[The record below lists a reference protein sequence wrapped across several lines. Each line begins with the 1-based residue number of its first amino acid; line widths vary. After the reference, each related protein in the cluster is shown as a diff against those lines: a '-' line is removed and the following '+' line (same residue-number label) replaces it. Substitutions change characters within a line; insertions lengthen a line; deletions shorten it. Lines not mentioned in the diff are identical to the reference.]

1 MLRAFRDAFKI
12 PELKKRIL
20 FTFAILVVY
29 RIGGHIP
36 TPGID
41 GAALGEFFAEAK
53 GTLLTY
59 FDMFTGGALGRATVF
74 ALGIMPYITASI
86 IFSLL
91 IPTIPQLERLQKEG
105 EVGRRK
111 INQYTRYATVFICL
125 IQGSGLAVWLQ
136 HLKTETT
143 GISVVPSPG
152 PSFLLITV
160 LTMTAGTIFIMWL
173 GEQITERGIGNG
185 ISLIIFAGIVAR
197 LPQAGIQT
205 AAQLRSGV
213 LSPVKLAFMLALMAL
228 VIAGIVI
235 ITEGQ
240 RKIPVQYAKRI
251 VGRRMY
257 GGQST
262 FIPIRVN
269 TPGVIPIIFA
279 SSILM
284 FPATIATFTGLE
296 FMEGIG
302 VWLSPGHL
310 LYSILY
316 AILIIFFCYFYTAMI
331 FNPLDLA
338 DNMKRYGGFIPGI
351 RPGRSTS
358 EYIERTLSRITLAG
372 AVALAAIALFP
383 DVVNTRLGVSALLA
397 GFYGGT
403 GMLIVVGVALDT
415 VKQIENHLL
424 MRHYEGF
431 IKKGKIK
438 ARF

>member
-20 FTFAILVVY
+20 FTFAILIVH
-29 RIGGHIP
+29 RIGCHIP
-36 TPGID
+36 IPGID
-41 GAALGEFFAEAK
+41 GAALSQFFAEAK
-53 GTLLTY
+53 ETLLTF
-59 FDMFTGGALGRATVF
+59 FDMFTGGALGRATIF

-91 IPTIPQLERLQKEG
+91 IPIMPQLERLQKEG
-105 EVGRRK
+105 EAGRRK

-125 IQGSGLAVWLQ
+125 IQSFGLTFWLQ
-136 HLKTETT
+136 GLKTEN
-143 GISVVPSPG
+143 GMAVVSSPG
-152 PSFLLITV
+152 LPFQLITV
-160 LTMTAGTIFIMWL
+160 LTMTTGTIFIMWL

-205 AAQLRSGV
+205 VVELKGGII
-213 LSPVKLAFMLALMAL
+213 SPMKLVFMLALMAS

-284 FPATIATFTGLE
+284 FPATIATFTRLE
-296 FMEGIG
+296 FMEKIG

-351 RPGRSTS
+351 RPGRPTS
-358 EYIERTLSRITLAG
+358 EYIERTLSRIVLAG
-372 AVALAAIALFP
+372 AIALVAIALLP
-383 DVVNTRLGVSALLA
+383 DIVNTRLGVSYLLA

>member
-20 FTFAILVVY
+20 FTFALLIVY

-41 GAALGEFFAEAK
+41 GAALGQFFAEAK

-59 FDMFTGGALGRATVF
+59 FDMFAGGALGRATVF

-91 IPTIPQLERLQKEG
+91 VPIMPQLERLQKEG
-105 EVGRRK
+105 EAGRKK
-111 INQYTRYATVFICL
+111 INQYTRYATVFICF
-125 IQGSGLAVWLQ
+125 IQGSTFAIWLQ
-136 HLKTETT
+136 HLKSPA
-143 GISVVPSPG
+143 GVSVVPSPG

-205 AAQLRSGV
+205 AVQFKEGII
-213 LSPVKLAFMLALMAL
+213 SPMKLVFMLALLAV

-284 FPATIATFTGLE
+284 FPATIAQFAGLK
-296 FMEGIG
+296 FMERIA
-302 VWLSPGHL
+302 VWLSPGHP
-310 LYSILY
+310 LYSIFY
-316 AILIIFFCYFYTAMI
+316 AVMIIFFCYFYTAMI
-331 FNPLDLA
+331 FNPIDLA

-351 RPGRSTS
+351 RPGKSTS

-372 AVALAAIALFP
+372 AIALAAIALFP
-383 DVVNTRLGVSALLA
+383 DLVNTRLGISDLLA

>member
-1 MLRAFRDAFKI
+1 MLKAFASAFKI
-12 PELKKRIL
+12 PELKRRIF
-20 FTFAILVVY
+20 FTFALLIVSRL
-29 RIGGHIP
+29 GCHLP

-41 GAALGEFFAEAK
+41 GTALTHFFDEAQ
-53 GTLLTY
+53 GTLFAL
-59 FDMFTGGALGRATVF
+59 FDLFTGGALRRATVF

-105 EVGRRK
+105 EAGRTK
-111 INQYTRYATVFICL
+111 LNQYSRYLTVLICI
-125 IQGSGLAVWLQ
+125 IQGSTFAVWLQ
-136 HLKTETT
+136 QLKSPS
-143 GISVVPSPG
+143 GVSVVPSPG
-152 PSFLLITV
+152 PVFFLITV
-160 LTMTAGTIFIMWL
+160 ITMTAGTIFIMWL

-185 ISLIIFAGIVAR
+185 ISLIIFVGIVAR
-197 LPQAGIQT
+197 LPQAAIETVAKLQGGMI
-205 AAQLRSGV
+205 
-213 LSPVKLAFMLALMAL
+213 SPIKLVFMLALMAA

-240 RKIPVQYAKRI
+240 RKIPVQYAKRV

-284 FPATIATFTGLE
+284 FPATLATFINLE
-296 FMEGIG
+296 FMERIG

-310 LYSILY
+310 LYSVFY

-331 FNPLDLA
+331 FNPQDLA

-351 RPGRSTS
+351 RPGNPTS
-358 EYIERTLSRITLAG
+358 EYIERTLSRVVLAG
-372 AVALAAIALFP
+372 AFALVIIALFP
-383 DVVNTRLGVSALLA
+383 DLVYTKLDVSQLLA

>member
-29 RIGGHIP
+29 RIGSHIP

-41 GAALGEFFAEAK
+41 GAALGDFFAVAK

-59 FDMFTGGALGRATVF
+59 FDMFSGGALSRATVF

-91 IPTIPQLERLQKEG
+91 VPIMPQLERLQKEG
-105 EVGRRK
+105 EVGRKK
-111 INQYTRYATVFICL
+111 INQYTRYATVLICL
-125 IQGSGLAVWLQ
+125 IQGSTFALWLQ
-136 HLKTETT
+136 HLKSPE
-143 GISVVPSPG
+143 GVSVVPSPG

-205 AAQLRSGV
+205 AVQLKEGII
-213 LSPVKLAFMLALMAL
+213 SPMKLVFMLVLMAL

-284 FPATIATFTGLE
+284 FPATIAQFAGLE
-296 FMEGIG
+296 FMERIA

-310 LYSILY
+310 LYSTFY
-316 AILIIFFCYFYTAMI
+316 AIMIIFFCYFYTAMI
-331 FNPLDLA
+331 FNPIDLA

-351 RPGRSTS
+351 RPGKSTS

-383 DVVNTRLGVSALLA
+383 DLVNTRLGVSALLA

>member
-20 FTFAILVVY
+20 FTFALLVVY
-29 RIGGHIP
+29 RIGGHVP

-41 GAALGEFFAEAK
+41 GVALSEFFAEAK

-59 FDMFTGGALGRATVF
+59 FDMFAGGALGRATVF

-91 IPTIPQLERLQKEG
+91 VPIMPQLERLQKEG
-105 EVGRRK
+105 EAGRRK
-111 INQYTRYATVFICL
+111 INQYTRYTTVFICF
-125 IQGSGLAVWLQ
+125 IQSFGLTFWLQ
-136 HLKTETT
+136 GLKSPA
-143 GISVVPSPG
+143 GKAVVPSPG
-152 PSFLLITV
+152 FSFQLIAV

-205 AAQLRSGV
+205 AVELKEGII
-213 LSPVKLAFMLALMAL
+213 SPMKLAFMLVLMVL

-262 FIPIRVN
+262 FVPIRVN

-284 FPATIATFTGLE
+284 FPATIATFTRLE
-296 FMEGIG
+296 FMEKIG

-310 LYSILY
+310 LYSIFY

-338 DNMKRYGGFIPGI
+338 DNMRRYGGFIPGI

-358 EYIERTLSRITLAG
+358 EFIERTLSRITLAG
-372 AVALAAIALFP
+372 AVALVIIALFP
-383 DVVNTRLGVSALLA
+383 DIVYTKLGVSPLMA

>member
-20 FTFAILVVY
+20 FTFALLIVY
-29 RIGGHIP
+29 RIGGHVP

-41 GAALGEFFAEAK
+41 GAALSQFFAEAK

-59 FDMFTGGALGRATVF
+59 FDMFAGGALRNATVF

-91 IPTIPQLERLQKEG
+91 IPIMPQLERLQKEG

-111 INQYTRYATVFICL
+111 INQYTRYATVLICFI
-125 IQGSGLAVWLQ
+125 QSFGLTFWLQ
-136 HLKTETT
+136 GLKSPA
-143 GISVVPSPG
+143 GKAVVPSPSL
-152 PSFLLITV
+152 SFQLIAV

-205 AAQLRSGV
+205 AVELKEGII
-213 LSPVKLAFMLALMAL
+213 SPMKLAFMLILMAL

-284 FPATIATFTGLE
+284 FPATIAQFAGLP
-296 FMEGIG
+296 FMERIV
-302 VWLSPGHL
+302 VWLSPGNL
-310 LYSILY
+310 FYSIFY

-338 DNMKRYGGFIPGI
+338 DNMRRYGGFIPGI

-372 AVALAAIALFP
+372 AIALVIIALFP
-383 DVVNTRLGVSALLA
+383 DLVYEKLGVSPLMA

>member
-20 FTFAILVVY
+20 FTFALLIVY
-29 RIGGHIP
+29 RIGGHVP

-41 GAALGEFFAEAK
+41 GAALSEFFAEAK

-59 FDMFTGGALGRATVF
+59 FDMFAGGALRNATVF

-91 IPTIPQLERLQKEG
+91 VPIMPQLERLQKEG

-111 INQYTRYATVFICL
+111 INQYTRYATVFICF
-125 IQGSGLAVWLQ
+125 IQSFGLTFWLQ
-136 HLKTETT
+136 GLKSPA
-143 GISVVPSPG
+143 GRAVVPSPSL
-152 PSFLLITV
+152 SFQLIAV

-173 GEQITERGIGNG
+173 GEQITEKGIGNG
-185 ISLIIFAGIVAR
+185 ISLIIFAGIVAQ

-205 AAQLRSGV
+205 AEQLRSGMI
-213 LSPVKLAFMLALMAL
+213 SPMKLAFMLALMAL

-284 FPATIATFTGLE
+284 FPATIAQFTRLP
-296 FMEGIG
+296 FME
-302 VWLSPGHL
+302 VVKEWLSPGNPF
-310 LYSILY
+310 YSALY

-351 RPGRSTS
+351 RPGRPTS
-358 EYIERTLSRITLAG
+358 EFIERTLSRITLAG

-383 DVVNTRLGVSALLA
+383 DLVYKKLGVSAILA

>member
-41 GAALGEFFAEAK
+41 GAALGQFFAEAK

-105 EVGRRK
+105 EAGRRK

-205 AAQLRSGV
+205 AAQLKSGV

-284 FPATIATFTGLE
+284 FPATIATFTRLE

>member
-20 FTFAILVVY
+20 FTFAILIVY

-41 GAALGEFFAEAK
+41 GAALSEFFAEAK

-59 FDMFTGGALGRATVF
+59 FDMFAGGALRRATVF

-91 IPTIPQLERLQKEG
+91 IPVMPQLERLQKEG
-105 EVGRRK
+105 EAGRRK
-111 INQYTRYATVFICL
+111 INQYTRYATVFICF
-125 IQGSGLAVWLQ
+125 IQSFGLTFWLQ
-136 HLKTETT
+136 GLKSPA
-143 GISVVPSPG
+143 GKVVVPSPG
-152 PSFLLITV
+152 LPFQLVAV

-205 AAQLRSGV
+205 AVELKEGII
-213 LSPVKLAFMLALMAL
+213 SPMKLAFMLVLMAL

-284 FPATIATFTGLE
+284 FPATIAQFAGLP
-296 FMEGIG
+296 FMKRIA
-302 VWLSPGHL
+302 VWLSPGNL
-310 LYSILY
+310 FYSVFY

-351 RPGRSTS
+351 RPGRPTS
-358 EYIERTLSRITLAG
+358 EFIERTLSRITLAG
-372 AVALAAIALFP
+372 AIALVAIALFP
-383 DVVNTRLGVSALLA
+383 DIVYTKLKVAPLMAS
-397 GFYGGT
+397 FYGGT

-415 VKQIENHLL
+415 LRQIENHLL
-424 MRHYEGF
+424 MRYYEGF

>member
-1 MLRAFRDAFKI
+1 I

-36 TPGID
+36 IPGID
-41 GAALGEFFAEAK
+41 GAALSNFFTEAK
-53 GTLLTY
+53 GTLLT
-59 FDMFTGGALGRATVF
+59 FVDMFAGGALSRATIF

-111 INQYTRYATVFICL
+111 INQYTRYMTVLIC
-125 IQGSGLAVWLQ
+125 IVQGSGFAIWLQ
-136 HLKTETT
+136 NPNNFQ
-143 GISVVPSPG
+143 GIVIVPSP
-152 PSFLLITV
+152 SSAFLLITV

-185 ISLIIFAGIVAR
+185 ISLIIFAGIIAR
-197 LPQAGIQT
+197 LPQAGIET
-205 AAQLRSGV
+205 AVQLRSGII
-213 LSPVKLAFMLALMAL
+213 SPMKLAFMLALMAL

-284 FPATIATFTGLE
+284 FPATIATFTRLE
-296 FMEGIG
+296 FMKMVG

-358 EYIERTLSRITLAG
+358 EYIERTLSRIVLAG
-372 AVALAAIALFP
+372 AIALVIIALFP
-383 DVVNTRLGVSALLA
+383 DLVNAKLGISPLMA

>member
-12 PELKKRIL
+12 PELKKRIF
-20 FTFAILVVY
+20 FTFALLIVY
-29 RIGGHIP
+29 RIGCHMP
-36 TPGID
+36 TPGIN
-41 GAALGEFFAEAK
+41 GAALGDFFAVAK

-59 FDMFTGGALGRATVF
+59 FDMFSGGALGRATVF

-86 IFSLL
+86 IFSL
-91 IPTIPQLERLQKEG
+91 IVPIIPQLERLQKEG
-105 EVGRRK
+105 EAGRRK

-125 IQGSGLAVWLQ
+125 IQGSTFATWLQ
-136 HLKTETT
+136 HLKSPA
-143 GISVVPSPG
+143 GVSVVPSPG

-205 AAQLRSGV
+205 AEQLRSGII
-213 LSPVKLAFMLALMAL
+213 SPMKLVFMLALMAL

-284 FPATIATFTGLE
+284 FPATIAQFAGLE
-296 FMEGIG
+296 FMERIA

-310 LYSILY
+310 LYSIFY
-316 AILIIFFCYFYTAMI
+316 AIMIIFFCYFYTAMI
-331 FNPLDLA
+331 FNPIDLA

-351 RPGRSTS
+351 RPGRPTS

-383 DVVNTRLGVSALLA
+383 DLVNTRLGISQLLA

>member
-20 FTFAILVVY
+20 FTFALLIVY
-29 RIGGHIP
+29 RIGGHVP

-41 GAALGEFFAEAK
+41 GAALSQFFAEAK

-59 FDMFTGGALGRATVF
+59 FDMFAGGALRKATVF

-91 IPTIPQLERLQKEG
+91 IPIMPQLERLQKEG

-111 INQYTRYATVFICL
+111 INQYTRYATVFICF
-125 IQGSGLAVWLQ
+125 IQSFGLTFWLQ
-136 HLKTETT
+136 GLKSPA
-143 GISVVPSPG
+143 GKVVVPSPG
-152 PSFLLITV
+152 LPFQLIAV

-197 LPQAGIQT
+197 LPQVGIQT
-205 AAQLRSGV
+205 AVELKEGII
-213 LSPVKLAFMLALMAL
+213 SPMKLAFMLILMAW

-284 FPATIATFTGLE
+284 FPATIAQFAGLP
-296 FMEGIG
+296 FMERIT
-302 VWLSPGHL
+302 VWLSPGNL
-310 LYSILY
+310 FYSIFY

-351 RPGRSTS
+351 RPGRPTS
-358 EYIERTLSRITLAG
+358 EFIERTLSRITLAG

-383 DVVNTRLGVSALLA
+383 DLVYKKLGVSPLMA

-415 VKQIENHLL
+415 VRQIENHLL